1 MNQNI
6 ETRNRRN
13 SQFDN
18 QLEKFDSENDYNA
31 VPEEGAIIYA
41 GGRAYYGNGEEFIE
55 LANSYDIP
63 TFENGYCRIEDTS
76 HTNVGNSQ
84 TLVVSENRITNNA
97 RNITGELLVYDEP
110 SNAFILR
117 DGAIY
122 TISISFTARV
132 SANNAHAQVF
142 LGASGLAWYGLSN
155 IISFPKGNNVA
166 HEFYLTFQVVGDGAT
181 ASTGII
187 PYIFPSHS
195 GNLWNAKFTIQRAF

>member
-1 MNQNI
+1 MI
-6 ETRNRRN
+6 EERRTIN

-18 QLEKFDSENDYNA
+18 QLEEFNTGSEYERA
-31 VPEEGAIIYA
+31 VPEKGAIIYVD
-41 GGRAYYGNGEEFIE
+41 GYAYYGDGNQWNQ
-55 LANSYDIP
+55 LAKLTDLP
-63 TFENGYCRIEDTS
+63 TFENGYNRIEDTRYNS
-76 HTNVGNSQ
+76 VGNSQ
-84 TLVVSENRITNNA
+84 TLAVSENRITNNA
-97 RNITGELLVYDEP
+97 GSVTGDLGVYDEP

-117 DGAIY
+117 DRVIY

-142 LGASGLAWYGLSN
+142 LGSSGLAWYGLSN

>member
-18 QLEKFDSENDYNA
+18 QLEKFSDENDYNA

-63 TFENGYCRIEDTS
+63 TLEQGYNRIEDTRYNS
-76 HTNVGNSQ
+76 VNNSQ
-84 TLVVSENRITNNA
+84 ALSVSENRIENNA
-97 RNITGELLVYDEP
+97 GSIEGDLGVYD
-110 SNAFILR
+110 SGANAFILQDR
-117 DGAIY
+117 VIY
-122 TISISFTARV
+122 TISISFTAQV
-132 SANNAHAQVF
+132 SANNAHAQIF
-142 LGASGLAWYGLSN
+142 LGASGLSWYGLSN

-166 HEFYLTFQVVGDGAT
+166 HEFYLTFQVVGDGTT

-195 GNLWNAKFTIQRAF
+195 GKLWNAKFTIQRAF